1 MQFTSKTNSGTTTK
15 PTQSLLRMK
24 IPSLIDN
31 LPYMKGFSELR
42 YNNSMEDED
51 DIRMSQVVKYIHHSI
66 MFEELSDKISYDKAA
81 DNTFDWIVSEVYKL
95 KNNTDD
101 DKECA
106 DAVLFDKIDKETS
119 HNNVNDYL

>member
-1 MQFTSKTNSGTTTK
+1 MEITKWLVLHTKLDSKGDKSVKYYGPFAEN
-15 PTQSLLRMK
+15 
-24 IPSLIDN
+24 
-31 LPYMKGFSELR
+31 
-42 YNNSMEDED
+42 ED
-51 DIRMSQVVKYIHHSI
+51 DIRMSQVVKYIHRSI

-95 KNNTDD
+95 KNKECNTDD

>member
-1 MQFTSKTNSGTTTK
+1 
-15 PTQSLLRMK
+15 MK

-66 MFEELSDKISYDKAA
+66 MFEELSGKISYDKAA

-95 KNNTDD
+95 KNKECNTDD